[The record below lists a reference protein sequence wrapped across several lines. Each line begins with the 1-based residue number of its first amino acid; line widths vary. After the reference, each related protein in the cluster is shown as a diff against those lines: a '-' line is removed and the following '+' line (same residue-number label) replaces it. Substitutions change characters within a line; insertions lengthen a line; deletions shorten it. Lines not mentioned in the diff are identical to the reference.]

1 MSSDNGKYAN
11 ATKRVT
17 VFVDSPL
24 FYLCEYIYLANE
36 PVFGIHHPLPMKA
49 SILPLS
55 NCEVQR
61 PQPVQLKC
69 CSGWNEVASRP
80 GTHERK
86 PNGGSSTKLKLHSS
100 TVLNGKSMA
109 AEQRNC
115 TKLNLQ
121 ATEERTQQLSDL
133 NYNKMFYRGPPKA
146 PKPQSE

>member
-1 MSSDNGKYAN
+1 MEKYAN

-17 VFVDSPL
+17 VFVDSPH
-24 FYLCEYIYLANE
+24 LCEYIYLANK

-49 SILPLS
+49 SFYHRTNRVELRQ
-55 NCEVQR
+55 VQR

-69 CSGWNEVASRP
+69 CSGSNEVASRP
-80 GTHERK
+80 GTHEMK
-86 PNGGSSTKLKLHSS
+86 PNGGSSTKLNLHSS

-121 ATEERTQQLSDL
+121 ATKERTQQLSDL
-133 NYNKMFYRGPPKA
+133 NYNKIFCSGPPKA